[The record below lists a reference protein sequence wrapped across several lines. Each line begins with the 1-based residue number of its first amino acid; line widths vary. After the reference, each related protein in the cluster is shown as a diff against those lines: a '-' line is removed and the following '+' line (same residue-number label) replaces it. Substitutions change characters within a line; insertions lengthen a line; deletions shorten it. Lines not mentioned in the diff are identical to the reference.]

1 MSCCCGG
8 DAASP
13 AVPAPSISDAQS
25 SWRTR
30 IVAAFQWV
38 LPVATLALVPKCP
51 GCVAGYVLLLTGMGI
66 SFTAAATLRWS
77 IIGLSITAL
86 AYLAFRAGRRAFTHF
101 AAHA

>member
-1 MSCCCGG
+1 MSSCCGG

-13 AVPAPSISDAQS
+13 AVPARATTHGMQ
-25 SWRTR
+25 SWRSR
-30 IVAAFQWV
+30 IAATLQWA
-38 LPVATLALVPKCP
+38 LPVTTLALVPKCP

-86 AYLAFRAGRRAFTHF
+86 AYLAIRAGRRAFAQF
-101 AAHA
+101 APRA